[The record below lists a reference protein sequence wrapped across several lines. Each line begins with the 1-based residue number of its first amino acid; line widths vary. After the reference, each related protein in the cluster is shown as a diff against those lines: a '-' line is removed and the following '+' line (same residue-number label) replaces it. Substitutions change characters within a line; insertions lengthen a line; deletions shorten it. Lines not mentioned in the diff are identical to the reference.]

1 MSAAAPAELG
11 RKSRSGS
18 NKRQRTQ
25 QVKLNLLPQEEQRLR
40 SRAAKSGFPT
50 VQSFILHQLAEVSAI

>member
-1 MSAAAPAELG
+1 MRAAAPTELV

-40 SRAAKSGFPT
+40 SRAEQGGFPT

>member
-1 MSAAAPAELG
+1 MTAAAPAELG
-11 RKSRSGS
+11 RRSRSGS

-40 SRAAKSGFPT
+40 SRAEQGGFPS
-50 VQSFILHQLAEVSAI
+50 VQAYILHQLTETAAI

>member
-1 MSAAAPAELG
+1 MRAAAPAELG
-11 RKSRSGS
+11 RRSRSGS

-40 SRAAKSGFPT
+40 SRAEQGGFPT
-50 VQSFILHQLAEVSAI
+50 VQSFILHQLAEASAI